1 VSKERNPTLAN
12 KIVAESRSGLGHL
25 RIIYQDRRGMI
36 VDVMP
41 QASLP
46 HTAAAAAPPPAD
58 WGG

>member
-1 VSKERNPTLAN
+1 
-12 KIVAESRSGLGHL
+12 VAESRSGLGHL

-46 HTAAAAAPPPAD
+46 QTAAAAAPPPAD